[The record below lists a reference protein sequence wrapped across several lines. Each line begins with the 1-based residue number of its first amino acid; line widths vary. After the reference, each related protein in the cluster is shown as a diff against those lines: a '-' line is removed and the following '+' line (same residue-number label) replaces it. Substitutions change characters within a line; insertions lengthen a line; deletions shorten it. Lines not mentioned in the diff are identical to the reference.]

1 MKLCPYCNQKIS
13 FFGTLFGGID
23 HTECNSEAI
32 KHMNFLKDYLRK
44 EVMLG
49 RFNKIVPNEFAEAQK
64 FLSGTL
70 EAEEAMAAGFDE
82 AVEEMCDD
90 ISLDDEE
97 LQKIEPKL
105 EKEVLKNG
113 ARPIVVEVKS
123 EEQAANKAY
132 LKKME
137 DETGVKPLWPI
148 N

>member
-32 KHMNFLKDYLRK
+32 KHQNFLRNYLRK

-49 RFNKIVPNEFAEAQK
+49 GFNKIAPKEFAEAQK

-70 EAEEAMAAGFDE
+70 EAEEAMAAGFDD

-90 ISLDDEE
+90 ISLDDQE
-97 LQKIEPKL
+97 LQKIDTDESKL
-105 EKEVLKNG
+105 QLAIANEKISALN
-113 ARPIVVEVKS
+113 S
-123 EEQAANKAY
+123 SFYNK
-132 LKKME
+132 
-137 DETGVKPLWPI
+137 I
-148 N
+148 